1 MTKVSIHYYMASRT
15 VKMSYLWGSVFFILL
30 TGCFVG
36 IRSEHIFLAVFYLIL
51 FISGRRTRQLGA
63 ALLPFVLFGVSYDW
77 MRAWPN
83 YLVNPIDVSGIYDKE
98 LALFGVTDGGTLVT
112 LCEYFNVHNWAVAD
126 FFAGI
131 FYLCWVP
138 VPIIF
143 GLWLYFKRKRDAY
156 LRFALVFLLVNVI
169 GFAGYYIYPAAPPW
183 YAIQYGF
190 EPILNTPG
198 NVAGL
203 GRFDALMGV
212 NIFESIYG
220 RNSNVF
226 AAVPSLHSA
235 YMVVALYYAIA
246 RKCGWRL
253 ISLFSVIMVGIWAT
267 AVYSSHH
274 YVIDV
279 LLGISCALAGI
290 FLFEFV
296 LMNIR
301 AFRYFFWRYYN
312 FIKWIPS
319 YGPLINIDS
328 SDDLG
333 NEDKE

>member
-1 MTKVSIHYYMASRT
+1 MNKVTIKYYLPSRT
-15 VKMSYLWGSVFFILL
+15 VSMSYLWGCVFFLLL
-30 TGCFVG
+30 TGNFIG
-36 IRSEHIFLAVFYLIL
+36 IRSEHIFLAIFYLIL
-51 FISGRRTRQLGA
+51 FVLGRTARQLGA

-83 YLVNPIDVSGIYDKE
+83 YMANPIDVSGLYNLE
-98 LALFGVTDGGTLVT
+98 LNWFGVIDGGSLVT
-112 LCEYFNVHNWAVAD
+112 LCEYFNVHNWPVAD

-138 VPIIF
+138 VPIAF
-143 GLWLYFKRKRDAY
+143 GLWLYIKRQRENY
-156 LRFALVFLLVNVI
+156 LRFALVFLLVNLI

-203 GRFDALMGV
+203 GRFDTLMGL

-235 YMVVALYYAIA
+235 YMVVALFYAIIQ
-246 RKCGWRL
+246 KCGWRL
-253 ISLFSVIMVGIWAT
+253 ITLFSVITVGIWST

-274 YVIDV
+274 YIIDV
-279 LLGISCALAGI
+279 LLGIFCALAGI
-290 FLFEFV
+290 FLFECV
-296 LMNIR
+296 LMKIR
-301 AFRYFFWRYYN
+301 KFRYFFFRYYN
-312 FIKWIPS
+312 FIKWT
-319 YGPLINIDS
+319 PLRVLDTS
-328 SDDLG
+328 KDC
-333 NEDKE
+333 EDKQ